1 MAAQSKP
8 APIGP
13 WGKATAGAAGAV
25 LANALVYPLDLVK
38 TKLQVQVK
46 KTETEKNQVKFE
58 DTHYN
63 GTWDAISKIASAE
76 GVAGLY
82 AGMSGSLL
90 GVASTNFAYFYWY
103 SVVRTVYL
111 KYAKSTGTPS
121 TVVELSLGAVAG
133 ALAQLFTIPV
143 AVITTRQQTQ
153 SKEERKGII
162 DTAREVI
169 EGEDGVSGLWRGLK
183 ASLVL
188 VINPS
193 ITYGAYERLKD
204 VLYPGKKNLSPW
216 EAFALGAMSKALAT
230 IVTQPLI
237 VAKVGLQSK
246 PPPARQGKPFKSF
259 VEVMQFIIANEG
271 PRSLFKGIG
280 PQILKG
286 LLVQGILMMTKERV
300 ELMFILFVRYL
311 QAMRSRRLGR
321 TTDLAAAAK
330 LVAPSKNSSQHN
342 QSRKAHRNGIK
353 KPKTQ
358 RYPSLNGTDP
368 KFRRNHRHALH
379 GTAKA
384 LKEFREGKRETA

>member
-1 MAAQSKP
+1 MAVQSKP

-46 KTETEKNQVKFE
+46 PNNAEKADSTFDEV
-58 DTHYN
+58 HYKS
-63 GTWDAISKIASAE
+63 TWDAITRIASSE
-76 GVAGLY
+76 GVTGLY
-82 AGMSGSLL
+82 AGMGGSLL

-103 SVVRTVYL
+103 SVVRTLYF
-111 KYAKSTGTPS
+111 KYAKAAAQPS

-153 SKEERKGII
+153 SKEERKGFVE
-162 DTAREVI
+162 TAREVI
-169 EGEDGVSGLWRGLK
+169 DGEDGVWGLWRGLN

-193 ITYGAYERLKD
+193 ITYGAYERLKE
-204 VLYPGKKNLSPW
+204 VLFPGKKSLSPW

-237 VAKVGLQSK
+237 VAKVGLQSR

-259 VEVMQFIIANEG
+259 VEVMQFIIQNEG
-271 PRSLFKGIG
+271 PLSLFKGIG

-300 ELMFILFVRYL
+300 ELMFILFIRYL
-311 QAMRSRRLGR
+311 QVVRSRQLRR
-321 TTDLAAAAK
+321 TADLAAAAK
-330 LVAPSKNSSQHN
+330 LVAP
-342 QSRKAHRNGIK
+342 I
-353 KPKTQ
+353 
-358 RYPSLNGTDP
+358 
-368 KFRRNHRHALH
+368 
-379 GTAKA
+379 TAK
-384 LKEFREGKRETA
+384 